1 MPRLSVWFLRASML
15 YLAAG
20 FTFGALM
27 LANKA
32 IPFFP
37 WLWRLRPIH
46 IEILLVGWIAQF
58 AMGVAFWM
66 LPRFHSSRGNVRPAW
81 AAFFLLNTGLLLA
94 ATAAPLIWPAW
105 VSLLGRLLE
114 AAAVAAFAFHAW
126 PRVKPFGA

>member
-32 IPFFP
+32 IPFLP

-46 IEILLVGWIAQF
+46 VEILLVGWIAQF

-66 LPRFHSSRGNVRPAW
+66 LPRFHSSRGDVRPAW
-81 AAFFLLNTGLLLA
+81 AAFFLLAPELA
-94 ATAAPLIWPAW
+94 GVGGAAWPAAG
-105 VSLLGRLLE
+105 SGRSRGICL
-114 AAAVAAFAFHAW
+114 
-126 PRVKPFGA
+126 PRLATRQTIWGMIGQDETTDAS